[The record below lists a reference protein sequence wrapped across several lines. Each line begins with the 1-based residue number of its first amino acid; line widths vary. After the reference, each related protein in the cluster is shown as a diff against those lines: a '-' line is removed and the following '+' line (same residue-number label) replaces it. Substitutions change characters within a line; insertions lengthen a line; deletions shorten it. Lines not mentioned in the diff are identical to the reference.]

1 MANDLKN
8 TWKETGKGLGH
19 AFRDLGK
26 TLIKTGAEVAN
37 MADEWANGETDN
49 KSSENKDKK

>member
-1 MANDLKN
+1 MANNLKN

-37 MADEWANGETDN
+37 KADAWANGEGE
-49 KSSENKDKK
+49 KPQENQNNNE